1 MIYILWISMGFLAVG
16 LLLSLLAISR
26 GPTSME
32 RSVGLDVVTA
42 CLIGLL
48 LIVTSLT
55 GLLDLVPMVVVMAAV
70 GFVGTTTI
78 ARFSQPEHATQLND
92 DATGTFSF
100 LDDNADPVHDDAL
113 DDDGEEFVDDP
124 GQEDADVH

>member
-1 MIYILWISMGFLAVG
+1 MIYLLWISMGFLAVG

-32 RSVGLDVVTA
+32 RSVALDVVTA

-48 LIVTSLT
+48 LIVTSMT
-55 GLLDLVPMVVVMAAV
+55 GLLDLVPVVVVMAAV
-70 GFVGTTTI
+70 GFVGSTTI

-92 DATGTFSF
+92 DATGAFSV
-100 LDDNADPVHDDAL
+100 LDDDADPVHDDAL
-113 DDDGEEFVDDP
+113 DDDGEQNVDE
-124 GQEDADVH
+124 QESADVH

>member
-1 MIYILWISMGFLAVG
+1 MIYLLWISMAFLAVG

-32 RSVGLDVVTA
+32 RSVALDVVTA

-48 LIVTSLT
+48 LIVTSMT
-55 GLLDLVPMVVVMAAV
+55 GLLDLVPVVVVMAAV
-70 GFVGTTTI
+70 GFVGSTTI

-92 DATGTFSF
+92 DATGAFSV
-100 LDDNADPVHDDAL
+100 LDDDADPVHDDAL
-113 DDDGEEFVDDP
+113 DDDGEQNVDE
-124 GQEDADVH
+124 QEGADVH

>member
-1 MIYILWISMGFLAVG
+1 MIYLLWIAIGLLSVGLFLA
-16 LLLSLLAISR
+16 LQAISR

-48 LIVTSLT
+48 LIATVMT
-55 GLLDLVPMVVVMAAV
+55 GLLDLIPVVVVMAAV

-78 ARFSQPEHATQLND
+78 ARFNQPEHATQLND
-92 DATGTFSF
+92 DAVGAFSV
-100 LDDNADPVHDDAL
+100 LDDDADPVHDDAL
-113 DDDGEEFVDDP
+113 DDDGEESVDDP
-124 GQEDADVH
+124 QEESDGN

>member
-1 MIYILWISMGFLAVG
+1 MIYLLWISMGFLAVG

-32 RSVGLDVVTA
+32 RSVALDVVTA

-48 LIVTSLT
+48 LIVTSMT
-55 GLLDLVPMVVVMAAV
+55 GLLDLVPVVVVMAAV
-70 GFVGTTTI
+70 GFVGSTTI

-92 DATGTFSF
+92 DATGAFSV
-100 LDDNADPVHDDAL
+100 LDDDADPVHDDAL
-113 DDDGEEFVDDP
+113 DDDGEQNVDE
-124 GQEDADVH
+124 QEGADVH